1 MSKSE
6 FNFITPIRVRWMEG
20 DAQGIVFNGA
30 YLDYLE
36 IAQAEYFRNLGF
48 SIYQIA
54 RAGYFDSAV
63 VKTTIEFKKP
73 ARIDQLLDLYTRVVR
88 IGNTSMTLA
97 VEIYSEYSDEM
108 LTAIEAVYVGYNPTT
123 GETRV
128 VPESIRA
135 LVNHFE
141 DTGEI
146 LALERF
152 SELAKAAS
160 EQGISG

>member
-1 MSKSE
+1 MGKSE

-108 LTAIEAVYVGYNPTT
+108 LTAIEAVYVGYNPKT

-128 VPESIRA
+128 VPESIRS
-135 LVNHFE
+135 LVHHFE

-146 LALERF
+146 LALEQF

-160 EQGISG
+160 NEGISG